1 VHNVRYL
8 SRGTSCPQAR
18 RRDTLP
24 SGHCPAQ
31 CKCPGKCQDANSAW
45 RTATSGGHDAVS
57 SLLFQGSLGHPALT
71 ETRPFDS
78 PLPTLAPK
86 WHHRGIPSRSTT
98 SHPMMKCIAPC
109 EQEQEQ
115 EQEHDTTGRRPLR
128 PPSDTRPPVML
139 VAGRAQSPP
148 PLVSSISD
156 ELQVTASHPA
166 ISIRIRISISISK
179 APTWKRHQHSSAS
192 SAGAVTP
199 PTPPPPTPGS
209 GYARRGGTPSR
220 LDPWSP

>member
-1 VHNVRYL
+1 MASPWH
-8 SRGTSCPQAR
+8 P
-18 RRDTLP
+18 
-24 SGHCPAQ
+24 
-31 CKCPGKCQDANSAW
+31 
-45 RTATSGGHDAVS
+45 VS
-57 SLLFQGSLGHPALT
+57 LDH
-71 ETRPFDS
+71 
-78 PLPTLAPK
+78 LAPDDEM
-86 WHHRGIPSRSTT
+86 HRA
-98 SHPMMKCIAPC
+98 M
-109 EQEQEQ
+109 
-115 EQEHDTTGRRPLR
+115 PLR

-166 ISIRIRISISISK
+166 ISIRIRISISISINLSISISK